1 VSEHEL
7 KIENLIQLTQ
17 VMLSKAES
25 GDWEDVIALEN
36 ERSVLMNAYFSQE
49 EEKYS
54 DDVTAIRVGIET
66 IQLMDEQL
74 MQLGNLQKKELSQA
88 LQELGQGKKAVN
100 AYSH

>member
-1 VSEHEL
+1 
-7 KIENLIQLTQ
+7 
-17 VMLSKAES
+17 
-25 GDWEDVIALEN
+25 VIALES

-49 EEKYS
+49 EEKYF

-66 IQLMDEQL
+66 IQLMDERL

>member
-1 VSEHEL
+1 VSEREL

-17 VMLSKAES
+17 SMLDKAEL
-25 GDWEDVIALEN
+25 GIWEDVIALEN
-36 ERSVLMNAYFSQE
+36 ERSELMNAYFSQE
-49 EEKYS
+49 KKYF
-54 DDVTAIRVGIET
+54 DDVAVIRVGIET

-74 MQLGNLQKKELSQA
+74 MQLGRLQKKELSQA

>member
-1 VSEHEL
+1 VTEREL

-17 VMLSKAES
+17 SMLDKAEL
-25 GDWEDVIALEN
+25 GIWEDVIALEN
-36 ERSVLMNAYFSQE
+36 ERSELMNAYFSQE
-49 EEKYS
+49 KKYF

-66 IQLMDEQL
+66 IQLIDEQL
-74 MQLGNLQKKELSQA
+74 MQLGRQQKKELSQA